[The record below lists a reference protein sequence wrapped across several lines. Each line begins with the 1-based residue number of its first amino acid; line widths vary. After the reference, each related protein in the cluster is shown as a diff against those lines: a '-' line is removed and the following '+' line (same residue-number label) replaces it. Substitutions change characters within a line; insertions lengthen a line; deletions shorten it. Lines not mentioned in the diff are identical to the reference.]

1 VAETLA
7 PIVRSVLGDP
17 PPVRIEFWDGSELGS
32 SDASAARLSAVF
44 SAPLRVVDDRLVC
57 IRDALN
63 AETSLDRVI
72 RPV

>member
-1 VAETLA
+1 VVVEGDHA
-7 PIVRSVLGDP
+7 VLYYFTHP
-17 PPVRIEFWDGSELGS
+17 HWDGSELGS

-63 AETSLDRVI
+63 AETSPDRVI
-72 RPV
+72 RAV